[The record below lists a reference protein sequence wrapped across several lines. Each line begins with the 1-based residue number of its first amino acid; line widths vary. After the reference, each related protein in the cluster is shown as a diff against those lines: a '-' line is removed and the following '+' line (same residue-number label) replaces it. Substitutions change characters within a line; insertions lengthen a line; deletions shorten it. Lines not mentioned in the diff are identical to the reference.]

1 MNSRRTARV
10 ASVVR
15 EVVSNAILFELR
27 DPRIANVTV
36 TRTEVS
42 GDLQHA
48 KVYVSVMGDERA
60 QKLCIHGLESA
71 KGYMQSKLADR
82 IRTRYTP
89 QLRFVLDEGVKASF
103 EVTRILNE
111 VLPPKPE
118 TLADAEAE
126 QAADGETPTETDSV
140 PTDNDPTSRD
150 QIAPSD

>member
-48 KVYVSVMGDERA
+48 KVYVSIMADEKA
-60 QKLCIHGLESA
+60 QTLCMHGLNSSR
-71 KGYMQSKLADR
+71 GYLQSKLAERVTLVQQQLAQDQFGVGFLVAVNRDR
-82 IRTRYTP
+82 FNDGCVR
-89 QLRFVLDEGVKASF
+89 GVA
-103 EVTRILNE
+103 VDR
-111 VLPPKPE
+111 PKHERQKKYREQSAYHSPDIVAG
-118 TLADAEAE
+118 LAGSG
-126 QAADGETPTETDSV
+126 QSKQ
-140 PTDNDPTSRD
+140 S
-150 QIAPSD
+150 

>member
-48 KVYVSVMGDERA
+48 KVYVSIMGDERA
-60 QKLCIHGLESA
+60 QTLCMHGLDSSA
-71 KGYMQSKLADR
+71 GYLQSKLADR
-82 IRTRYTP
+82 IKSRYTP

-103 EVTRILNE
+103 EVSRILRE
-111 VLPPKPE
+111 VLPHSEE
-118 TLADAEAE
+118 TMAEAE
-126 QAADGETPTETDSV
+126 AREAEEAVADESETADAGGDTAVKPNPID
-140 PTDNDPTSRD
+140 
-150 QIAPSD
+150 